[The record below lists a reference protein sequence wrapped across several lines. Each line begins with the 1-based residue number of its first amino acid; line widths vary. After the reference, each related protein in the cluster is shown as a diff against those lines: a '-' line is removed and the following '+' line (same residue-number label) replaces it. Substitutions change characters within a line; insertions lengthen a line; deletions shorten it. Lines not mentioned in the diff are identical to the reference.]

1 MEGKKENA
9 ALNVYLGEHSGPV
22 SLEMLRDFFRKR
34 EPGIP
39 DATVNWR
46 LHDLVNSGVL
56 RRVGRGLYAYGTA
69 MEFRPELSSRVTK
82 VSKYLK
88 KGFPLINFCVWS
100 TELLNEFAQHVS
112 SHHFILVDVDK
123 DVMESVYYNLLGEFS
138 GVFLRPPATIMDDLL
153 PQFRLPLIV
162 RQLIS
167 ESPLNETS
175 NLPLISLEKLLVDAF
190 CDAEFR
196 FLEGSELR
204 AVFRNAFEK
213 YTINENK
220 LLRYAARK
228 GRKAEISAYLYQG
241 NFRQSTF
248 KPIS

>member
-1 MEGKKENA
+1 MEEKKGNE
-9 ALNVYLGEHSGPV
+9 ALNSYLGDYPGPV
-22 SLEMLRDFFRKR
+22 SLEMLRDFFRKG

-39 DATVNWR
+39 DATVSWR
-46 LHDLVNSGVL
+46 VHDLVNAGVL
-56 RRVGRGLYAYGTA
+56 RRVGRGLYAYGPA
-69 MEFRPELSSRVTK
+69 MEFRPKPSPRVIT
-82 VSKYLK
+82 VSKHLK
-88 KGFPLINFCVWS
+88 KSFPLINFCVWS

-112 SHHFILVDVDK
+112 SHHYILVDVDK
-123 DVMESVYYNLLGEFS
+123 DVTESVYYNLLGEFS
-138 GVFLRPPATIMDDLL
+138 GVFLRPSASIIDDLL

-167 ESPLNETS
+167 ESPLNEADH
-175 NLPLISLEKLLVDAF
+175 LPVISLEKLLVDIF
-190 CDAEFR
+190 CDPEFR
-196 FLEGSELR
+196 FLEGSELQ

-228 GRKAEISAYLYQG
+228 GRKPEISAYLHKG
-241 NFRQSTF
+241 NFNRSTF